1 MASPSITG
9 NIFKLR
15 EHPKYYILPIFA
27 KLVKRTRLMTVPNGK
42 NIYNKLRLQDNPQP
56 SFYFIEEGST
66 TRWKWA
72 NYFIVKLKVQSKPTG
87 NSAYNQFLTFYT
99 DVVRNEL

>member
-42 NIYNKLRLQDNPQP
+42 NIYNKLRL
-56 SFYFIEEGST
+56 
-66 TRWKWA
+66 
-72 NYFIVKLKVQSKPTG
+72 
-87 NSAYNQFLTFYT
+87 
-99 DVVRNEL
+99 